1 MIKVYGLNNCDACRK
16 ARRYLDAQGAEY
28 RFVDLRAE
36 PPQPGQVRA
45 WLAILGE
52 EQLLNRRSTTWRE
65 LDEEVKLP
73 PGQLS
78 EQHLM
83 SLISQHPALVKRPLF
98 VDGARMLSGFDE
110 CRLEAWLTAAS
121 ADNDER

>member
-1 MIKVYGLNNCDACRK
+1 MIKVYGLKNCDTCRK
-16 ARRYLDAQGAEY
+16 ARRYLDEHEVAY
-28 RFVDLRAE
+28 HFVDLHDE

-52 EQLLNRRSTTWRE
+52 KRLLNRRSSTWRG
-65 LDEEVKLP
+65 LDDEVKLP

-83 SLISQHPALVKRPLF
+83 ALISKHPALVKRPLF
-98 VDGARMLSGFDE
+98 VDGARMLTGFDVQT
-110 CRLEAWLTAAS
+110 LTTWLQPKQ
-121 ADNDER
+121 DHE

>member
-16 ARRYLDAQGAEY
+16 ARRYLDAQGEAY

-52 EQLLNRRSTTWRE
+52 EKLLNRRSSTWRGLE
-65 LDEEVKLP
+65 DEVKLP
-73 PGQLS
+73 PGQLT

-83 SLISQHPALVKRPLF
+83 ALISQHPALVKRPLF

-110 CRLEAWLTAAS
+110 NKLEQWLTANS
-121 ADNDER
+121 TNED

>member
-52 EQLLNRRSTTWRE
+52 ENCSIGAAPPGASWMRRS
-65 LDEEVKLP
+65 
-73 PGQLS
+73 S
-78 EQHLM
+78 
-83 SLISQHPALVKRPLF
+83 
-98 VDGARMLSGFDE
+98 
-110 CRLEAWLTAAS
+110 CRRDS
-121 ADNDER
+121 

>member
-16 ARRYLDAQGAEY
+16 ARRYLDTQGVKY

-36 PPQPGQVRA
+36 SPQPGQVRA

-52 EQLLNRRSTTWRE
+52 QKLVNRHSRTWRG
-65 LDEEVKLP
+65 LDDEVKLP

-98 VDGARMLSGFDE
+98 VDGARMLTGFNQQALAE
-110 CRLEAWLTAAS
+110 WLQN
-121 ADNDER
+121 DNNEEEQ